1 MRPDEVWQHTLLM
14 VSFIVLVI
22 TGFALRYG
30 DSWFAAFLFGWDHGF
45 QWRGI
50 IHRGAAVVMIV
61 ATVWHAFFLFTRR
74 GRRFVM
80 DMFPNF
86 QDFIHFVQRNLY
98 NLKLSKTPP
107 RPKRFSY
114 VEKAEYW
121 ALVWGNTVM
130 IGTGLF
136 LWFDNFF
143 LKYLT
148 AKGLEVSRVI
158 HFYEAIL
165 ATLAI
170 LIWHMYSTVFS
181 PEVYPMNPSWLTGKM
196 PRKMF
201 VHEHPE
207 AEIEEVE

>member
-1 MRPDEVWQHTLLM
+1 
-14 VSFIVLVI
+14 
-22 TGFALRYG
+22 
-30 DSWFAAFLFGWDHGF
+30 
-45 QWRGI
+45 
-50 IHRGAAVVMIV
+50 MIV
-61 ATVWHAFFLFTRR
+61 STVWHTFFLFTRR
-74 GRRFVM
+74 GRRFVL
-80 DMFPNF
+80 DMFPNYH
-86 QDFIHFVQRNLY
+86 DFIHFVQRNLY

-170 LIWHMYSTVFS
+170 LIWHMYSVMFN
-181 PEVYPMNPSWLTGKM
+181 PHVYPMNPSWITGKM
-196 PRKMF
+196 PEDMF
-201 VHEHPE
+201 AREHAD
-207 AEIEEVE
+207 AEPDEE